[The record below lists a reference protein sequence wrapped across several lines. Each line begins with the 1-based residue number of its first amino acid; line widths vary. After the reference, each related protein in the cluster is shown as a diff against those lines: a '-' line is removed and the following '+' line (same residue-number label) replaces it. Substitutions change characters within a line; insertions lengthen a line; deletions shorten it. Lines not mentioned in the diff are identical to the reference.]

1 MSPKTTI
8 FVTTIAAISIGALGA
23 GAAMGLVDGVTPAGP
38 TAQTQFA
45 PADGLGPGAQSAY
58 VGPEAAG
65 GPGQSQRFAPGG
77 QDANGPLALRGGRGG
92 GNQMTRGG
100 GQQIMRGGG
109 QQAAGHWRLG
119 RPGGEDR
126 DLELTADEAGTLV
139 SAQLILQGND
149 RLKVGGVV
157 SQGEDTY
164 VVDVVTVDDSLVM
177 QIEIDRD
184 TGRRSIV
191 R

>member
-45 PADGLGPGAQSAY
+45 PAAGLGPGAQSAY

-77 QDANGPLALRGGRGG
+77 QDANGPLALRGG
-92 GNQMTRGG
+92 RGG

-149 RLKVGGVV
+149 RLKVGRVV

>member
-1 MSPKTTI
+1 M
-8 FVTTIAAISIGALGA
+8 
-23 GAAMGLVDGVTPAGP
+23 
-38 TAQTQFA
+38 
-45 PADGLGPGAQSAY
+45 
-58 VGPEAAG
+58 
-65 GPGQSQRFAPGG
+65 
-77 QDANGPLALRGGRGG
+77 
-92 GNQMTRGG
+92 
-100 GQQIMRGGG
+100 
-109 QQAAGHWRLG
+109 
-119 RPGGEDR
+119 
-126 DLELTADEAGTLV
+126 V

-149 RLKVGGVV
+149 RLKVGRVV